1 MAFLRHL
8 AITNLDCQAKRQ
20 INRCYLR
27 FRADNHR
34 CRAVHNR
41 NLAAG
46 RSPDDRL
53 WIPAHLAW
61 SFLGI
66 NGLTVE
72 VGSYRELVP
81 RIKSACFDLEKQ
93 QGSAA
98 VRSAIEFDQMIQGES
113 SQLPGMDL
121 DDHPTIWGQ
130 PRRMSIQQF

>member
-8 AITNLDCQAKRQ
+8 AITNLDCQANRQ

-53 WIPAHLAW
+53 WIPAHLTR

-72 VGSYRELVP
+72 VGS
-81 RIKSACFDLEKQ
+81 D
-93 QGSAA
+93 
-98 VRSAIEFDQMIQGES
+98 
-113 SQLPGMDL
+113 
-121 DDHPTIWGQ
+121 
-130 PRRMSIQQF
+130 